1 MLLTE
6 ITPGADAGGRGEA
19 APGALLRPSPPC
31 FPCPWWP
38 NLGLW
43 TSILATIFCQFFW
56 ILLFF
61 ARVCLLQLALQQ
73 PRYGKV
79 VFQYIR
85 NNDPFV
91 GRDAASPWM
100 KPNTAKAEPWG
111 YRSSGASAFTACRAG
126 SYLAPKAGYY
136 HAAEGEKVED
146 VGKLLA
152 ELRLGTTAV
161 EM

>member
-1 MLLTE
+1 
-6 ITPGADAGGRGEA
+6 
-19 APGALLRPSPPC
+19 
-31 FPCPWWP
+31 
-38 NLGLW
+38 
-43 TSILATIFCQFFW
+43 
-56 ILLFF
+56 
-61 ARVCLLQLALQQ
+61 
-73 PRYGKV
+73 
-79 VFQYIR
+79 
-85 NNDPFV
+85 
-91 GRDAASPWM
+91 M

-126 SYLAPKAGYY
+126 SHLALKAGYY